1 MTAMCDTTDSTLASL
16 EEKIG
21 YVFRDKAILERALT
35 APSYRATHGLAPQ
48 EDNQR
53 LEFLGDAVLGLL
65 AAEYAY
71 HRFEEQAEGYLTIQR
86 SHLASG
92 RALADTARQIGLGS
106 YLRIG
111 LSDATTGG
119 IEKERLLADALEALL
134 GAAWIDGGMP
144 AVTTIFQKILQQKV
158 EETPANHW
166 ENNPKGYLQSICQH
180 HAWSDSPIYEL
191 IESSGPAHEPIYTVR
206 VSVAGGIE
214 ATGTGRSKRIAEAD
228 AATHLLSILAE
239 RGVIRDQ
246 RSEVRDQ

>member
-1 MTAMCDTTDSTLASL
+1 MTVMRDNTDTTLSSL

-21 YVFRDKAILERALT
+21 YVFQDKELVKRSLT
-35 APSYRATHGLAPQ
+35 APSYRATHGLGPQ

-71 HRFEEQAEGYLTIQR
+71 HRFDHQAEGFLTIQR

-111 LSDATTGG
+111 LSDENTGG
-119 IEKERLLADALEALL
+119 VEKERLLADALEALL

-144 AVTTIFQKILQQKV
+144 AVTTIFQRILQQKV
-158 EETPANHW
+158 EEAPANHW
-166 ENNPKGYLQSICQH
+166 ENNPKGCLQSICQH
-180 HAWSDSPIYEL
+180 HAWADSPTYEL
-191 IESSGPAHEPIYTVR
+191 LESMGPAHEPIYTVR

-214 ATGTGRSKRIAEAD
+214 ATGSGRSKRIAEAD
-228 AATHLLSILAE
+228 AAAHLLVIL
-239 RGVIRDQ
+239 
-246 RSEVRDQ
+246 SEKNILP

>member
-1 MTAMCDTTDSTLASL
+1 MTMMRDNSDSTLSQL
-16 EEKIG
+16 EAKIG
-21 YVFRDKAILERALT
+21 YVFGDKALVKRALT
-35 APSYRATHGLAPQ
+35 APSYRATHGLGPQ

-71 HRFEEQAEGYLTIQR
+71 HRFDHQAEGFLTIQR

-111 LSDATTGG
+111 LSDENTGG
-119 IEKERLLADALEALL
+119 VEKERLLADALEALL

-144 AVTTIFQKILQQKV
+144 AVTTIFQRILQQKV
-158 EETPANHW
+158 EEAPANHW
-166 ENNPKGYLQSICQH
+166 ENNPKGCLQSICQH
-180 HAWSDSPIYEL
+180 HAWADSPTYEL
-191 IESSGPAHEPIYTVR
+191 LESTGPAHEPFYTVR
-206 VSVAGGIE
+206 VSVAGGID

-228 AATHLLSILAE
+228 AAAHLLSILAE
-239 RGVIRDQ
+239 KNILP
-246 RSEVRDQ
+246 

>member
-1 MTAMCDTTDSTLASL
+1 MTVKPDNKETALSSL

-21 YVFRDKAILERALT
+21 YAFRDKALVVRALT

-71 HRFEEQAEGYLTIQR
+71 HRFDHQAEGFLTIQR

-111 LSDATTGG
+111 LSDETTGG
-119 IEKERLLADALEALL
+119 VEKERLLADALEALL

-180 HAWSDSPIYEL
+180 HAWPDSPTYEL

-214 ATGTGRSKRIAEAD
+214 ATGTGRSKRAAEAD
-228 AATHLLSILAE
+228 AAAHLLTIL
-239 RGVIRDQ
+239 
-246 RSEVRDQ
+246 SEKKIIS

>member
-1 MTAMCDTTDSTLASL
+1 MTVMRDTTDSTLSSL

-21 YVFRDKAILERALT
+21 YAFRDKALLERALT

-71 HRFEEQAEGYLTIQR
+71 HRFDQHAEGFLTIQR

-92 RALADTARQIGLGS
+92 RALAATARQIGLGS

-111 LSDATTGG
+111 LSDETTGG
-119 IEKERLLADALEALL
+119 VEKDRLLADALEALL

-144 AVTTIFQKILQQKV
+144 AVTTIFHKILQQKV

-166 ENNPKGYLQSICQH
+166 ENNPKGCLQSICQH
-180 HAWSDSPIYEL
+180 HAWPDSPTYEL
-191 IESSGPAHEPIYTVR
+191 LAASGPAHEPIYTVR

-228 AATHLLSILAE
+228 AAAHLLVILLE
-239 RGVIRDQ
+239 KKITP
-246 RSEVRDQ
+246 

>member
-1 MTAMCDTTDSTLASL
+1 MTVMRDTIDSTLSSL

-21 YVFRDKAILERALT
+21 YVFRDKALIERALT
-35 APSYRATHGLAPQ
+35 APSYRATHGLGPQ
-48 EDNQR
+48 DDNQR

-71 HRFEEQAEGYLTIQR
+71 HRFDHQAEGYLTIQR

-92 RALADTARQIGLGS
+92 RALADTARQIGLGNHM
-106 YLRIG
+106 RIG
-111 LSDATTGG
+111 LSDETTGG
-119 IEKERLLADALEALL
+119 IDKEKLLADGLEAVL

-158 EETPANHW
+158 DETPANHW

-180 HAWSDSPIYEL
+180 QAWPNSPTYEL
-191 IESSGPAHEPIYTVR
+191 LESTGPAHEPLYAVR
-206 VSVAGGIE
+206 VSVAGGFE

-228 AATHLLSILAE
+228 AATHLLSMLAE
-239 RGVIRDQ
+239 RGVIGA
-246 RSEVRDQ
+246 